1 MRNIFHNEKL
11 IFNLIAL
18 NILIIYLHS
27 FNFFKPYYL
36 YFDFIDV
43 GLTLFFAVEIG
54 HSIFIKYSSF
64 KSYLKSNWNKLDLIS
79 ILLSLPSILILFS
92 PNFEI
97 LSGFIALRSFRIF
110 KTLRI
115 IEYIPNG
122 KKISK
127 KLFKAFKGVTFI
139 LFAFLVFTTVISLI
153 SVSLFKN
160 VAPNYFQNAFDSFY
174 TIFKIFSGDG
184 FSDVVSEIQNNS
196 SPMITRFSKFYFV
209 IIVFSGSIL
218 GLSLINSVFINEMS
232 SIEDDVEDNDKSIEN
247 LKTQIELL
255 NSKQDKIME
264 QLNRLIEESKDEKK

>member
-1 MRNIFHNEKL
+1 MKNALRNERL
-11 IFNLIAL
+11 IFKLIAL
-18 NILIIYLHS
+18 NIIIIYLHS
-27 FNFFKPYYL
+27 FNCFKPYYL
-36 YFDFIDV
+36 YFDLIDV
-43 GLTLFFAVEIG
+43 GLTLFFTIEIG
-54 HSIFIKYSSF
+54 YSIFVIHSSF
-64 KSYLKSNWNKLDLIS
+64 KSYFKNNWNKLDLIS

-97 LSGFIALRSFRIF
+97 LTGFIALRSLRIF

-139 LFAFLVFTTVISLI
+139 LFAFIVFTTVISLI

-184 FSDVVSEIQNNS
+184 FSDVVSEIQYNS
-196 SPMITRFSKFYFV
+196 SPMITGFSKFYFV

-232 SIEDDVEDNDKSIEN
+232 SIADDVEENDKSIDALKKQLDIVEN
-247 LKTQIELL
+247 QQNEILKKLEELY
-255 NSKQDKIME
+255 NNTKS
-264 QLNRLIEESKDEKK
+264 